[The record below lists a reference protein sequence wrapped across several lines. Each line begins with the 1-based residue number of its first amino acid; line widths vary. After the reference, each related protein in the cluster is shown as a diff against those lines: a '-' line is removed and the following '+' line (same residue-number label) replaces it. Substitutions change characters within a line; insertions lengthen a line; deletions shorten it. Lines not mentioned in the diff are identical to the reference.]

1 MEDNDGMPA
10 ALELPIV
17 ASLPPH
23 KRWTREECVVLER
36 EGLIDVE
43 RYELVDGEL
52 VLKVGKN
59 HPHMRAVMLL
69 VSWLRNLF
77 GDTYVAQEPAIDLR
91 PEDNPSSEPEPDV
104 IVLNRSF
111 LDLSARARPEDLR
124 LVAEVSD
131 TTLSFDL
138 TTKARLYARSR
149 IAEYWVVDLNKR
161 RLIVH
166 RVPDGDSYRSIAAF
180 GEDEIVATI
189 AFPDRGV
196 RVSELL

>member
-1 MEDNDGMPA
+1 MPA

-23 KRWTREECVVLER
+23 KRWTRDECVVLER

-52 VLKVGKN
+52 VLKMGKN

-69 VSWLRNLF
+69 VSWLRNVF
-77 GDTYVAQEPAIDLR
+77 GETHVAQEPGIDLR
-91 PEDNPSSEPEPDV
+91 PEDHPTSDMEPDA

-111 LDLSARARPEDLR
+111 LELSARARPEDLR
-124 LVAEVSD
+124 LVAEVSS

-138 TTKARLYARSR
+138 TTKARLYARSG

-166 RVPDGDSYRSIAAF
+166 RDPVGDSYRSVAAY
-180 GEDEIVATI
+180 GEQEFVETLA
-189 AFPDRGV
+189 APDRPI
-196 RVSELL
+196 RVGELL